1 MTRSRRSTLLV
12 GMGHALLLG
21 AAVILCAFAIQPTL
35 GATTQ
40 PPPQSPTQ
48 PTKPPADQPV
58 TAPSM
63 DAEPECILHLVGGRQ
78 LMARLISRSD
88 AEIVVRVGPLPTV
101 YKRAEIDRLEI
112 LPPVLDRYRAMRAAI
127 DDSDV
132 PSLMVLVDWLRA
144 RDQYTQAIHELDHI
158 LTIEPGNIQARQMR
172 TLMDQHRALAA
183 NPPAAAAP
191 ASPRAPRPVRPEFP
205 LLSTDDINLIKVYE
219 IDLAKPPR
227 MRVDRE
233 TIEDLIKAYAHS
245 DLMPTSQEGRDALL
259 RQSPDRILDL
269 MFRLRAREFYSRV
282 KIIDQPESM
291 KLFRDEIHSSWLTNA
306 CATDRCHGGADAGR
320 LLLYNRTRNAEP
332 AVYTNFLILDRAT
345 LTDGTPLI
353 NYDQPHRSP
362 LLHMALPRERSLYPH
377 PETLATKGWKPVF
390 TSQRDRRFE
399 VALEWIRS
407 MYRPRPEYPVTYTP
421 PTSTSL
427 LEPDPGTPRDEPAE
441 PPEDAGPA
449 DPAPAPPEA
458 SGPPATSPGAPP
470 R

>member
-1 MTRSRRSTLLV
+1 MTRCRRSTLLV

-21 AAVILCAFAIQPTL
+21 AVMFLCAA
-35 GATTQ
+35 GVAR
-40 PPPQSPTQ
+40 
-48 PTKPPADQPV
+48 QPV
-58 TAPSM
+58 TAPSV

-88 AEIVVRVGPLPTV
+88 AEIVVRVGPLPTA

-132 PSLMVLVDWLRA
+132 PSLLVLVDWLRA
-144 RDQYTQAIHELDHI
+144 RDQYTEAIHELDHI
-158 LTIEPGNIQARQMR
+158 LTIEPGNTRVREMR
-172 TLMDQHRALAA
+172 TLLDQHRMLAA
-183 NPPAAAAP
+183 NPPAATAP
-191 ASPRAPRPVRPEFP
+191 SAGPRAPKPQRREFP
-205 LLSTDDINLIKVYE
+205 LLSADDINLIKVYE
-219 IDLAKPPR
+219 IDLARPPR
-227 MRVDRE
+227 MRVDRQ
-233 TIEDLIKAYAHS
+233 TVEDLIKAYAHS

-259 RQSPDRILDL
+259 RQDPDRILDL

-282 KIIDQPESM
+282 KVIDQPESL
-291 KLFRDEIHSSWLTNA
+291 KRFRDEIHSSWLMNA

-345 LTDGTPLI
+345 LADGTPLI

-377 PETLATKGWKPVF
+377 PETLASKGWKPVF

-399 VALEWIRS
+399 VALDWIRS
-407 MYRPRPEYPVTYTP
+407 MYRPRPEYPVIYTP

-427 LEPDPGTPRDEPAE
+427 LQPDPDEPRDESPVPHPDPQPE
-441 PPEDAGPA
+441 PPTKEP
-449 DPAPAPPEA
+449 
-458 SGPPATSPGAPP
+458 TSPLDTPP